1 MQPGTS
7 SISCAKPS
15 ANPSTFRSR
24 ARTGG
29 PSTDASECVR
39 ECRYDSPS
47 PPSSS
52 SHTSTAFM
60 SFGLRAFHTGFAH
73 RLHFL
78 HPSLTPKN
86 SRTAT
91 RAESTRSEKQQ
102 QERKKNN
109 PMSPAQL
116 EINVT
121 SPPEDNVCL
130 LGKLCESQS
139 SSSRKVSGGVR
150 LYVGVFSA
158 DCTPEMSS
166 RSLQWSQASNLC
178 ISSDFFSLSLTHTFV
193 RLLLSSF
200 PSASLSLCLSR
211 DRKQSIRKLDWP
223 ANSDCVQHA
232 PMRMCIACV
241 SL

>member
-1 MQPGTS
+1 MHSIQALHTGY
-7 SISCAKPS
+7 ISC
-15 ANPSTFRSR
+15 
-24 ARTGG
+24 
-29 PSTDASECVR
+29 VR
-39 ECRYDSPS
+39 VWPRK
-47 PPSSS
+47 
-52 SHTSTAFM
+52 TA
-60 SFGLRAFHTGFAH
+60 GRQH
-73 RLHFL
+73 
-78 HPSLTPKN
+78 TPKARAQKNN
-86 SRTAT
+86 S
-91 RAESTRSEKQQ
+91 KK
-102 QERKKNN
+102 KKNN

-178 ISSDFFSLSLTHTFV
+178 ISSDFFSLSLSLSHTHSFV

-200 PSASLSLCLSR
+200 PSASLSLPLS
-211 DRKQSIRKLDWP
+211 L
-223 ANSDCVQHA
+223 
-232 PMRMCIACV
+232 
-241 SL
+241 SLSLSLSLQG

>member
-1 MQPGTS
+1 MP
-7 SISCAKPS
+7 
-15 ANPSTFRSR
+15 ANVWENVDTTPPLPLELVSHLDRVYEFWFACVPYRLCTRVTFL
-24 ARTGG
+24 
-29 PSTDASECVR
+29 ASEF
-39 ECRYDSPS
+39 DP
-47 PPSSS
+47 
-52 SHTSTAFM
+52 
-60 SFGLRAFHTGFAH
+60 
-73 RLHFL
+73 
-78 HPSLTPKN
+78 
-86 SRTAT
+86 
-91 RAESTRSEKQQ
+91 EKQQ
-102 QERKKNN
+102 DGNTRRKHALGKTTTRKKKNN

-178 ISSDFFSLSLTHTFV
+178 ISSDFFSLSLSHTFV

>member
-24 ARTGG
+24 ARTAG

-73 RLHFL
+73 GLHFL

-178 ISSDFFSLSLTHTFV
+178 ISSDFFSLSLTHI
-193 RLLLSSF
+193 RPPPPLLLSICF
-200 PSASLSLCLSR
+200 SLSLCLSR